1 MAVNPLISSPQITL
15 TQAANQNI
23 GPMTNASDT
32 KSATRASQEQTTG
45 FNANVGKQNAELKN
59 PKINQDTKTTDI
71 QTPSVSQEANK
82 TMQNGQVPKISTEGG
97 EPTPG
102 KKSSTA
108 ASLDTMTGKE
118 SPASQADG
126 LSDSGINSGFS
137 GYLKQKAADYMANKT
152 KESMSNQSS
161 TDTSGPKENSTPGNY
176 KPNET
181 NDAPQ
186 RPEAQSARPNA
197 ATPSAAAT
205 PSIPSYKTPKSQPP
219 AVPKIPRTMTP
230 SFKKPF

>member
-15 TQAANQNI
+15 TQAANQNVSQ
-23 GPMTNASDT
+23 MANASDT
-32 KSATRASQEQTTG
+32 KSATKASQEQSTG
-45 FNANVGKQNAELKN
+45 FNANVGKQNTELQN
-59 PKINQDTKTTDI
+59 PKINQDTRTSDIKTPNT
-71 QTPSVSQEANK
+71 SQEANK
-82 TMQNGQVPKISTEGG
+82 TLQNAQVPKISTEGG

-137 GYLKQKAADYMANKT
+137 GYLKQKAADYMTNQTNSGLK
-152 KESMSNQSS
+152 SQSS

-176 KPNET
+176 KPNQTKE
-181 NDAPQ
+181 APK

-197 ATPSAAAT
+197 AAPSAAAT
-205 PSIPSYKTPKSQPP
+205 PIIPSYKTPTSQPP
-219 AVPKIPRTMTP
+219 AVPKIPKPMTP